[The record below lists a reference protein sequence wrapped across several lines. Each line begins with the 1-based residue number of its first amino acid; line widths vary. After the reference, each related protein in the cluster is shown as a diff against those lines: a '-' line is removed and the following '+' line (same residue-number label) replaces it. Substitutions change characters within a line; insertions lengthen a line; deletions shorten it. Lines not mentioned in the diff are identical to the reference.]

1 MENSKRILLIE
12 DDKRVSDSLR
22 NGLEKKNYI
31 IEPAYDGFMGASLA
45 TNNTYDLI
53 LLDVN
58 LPLMNGFEVCK
69 IIRQNNILT
78 PILMLTAMGEVDD
91 KVKGLEE
98 GADDYMVKPF
108 EFRELTARIQALI
121 RRANQLQEVSTEILR
136 EANLAMNLRSKT
148 VSRDEQIIELTA
160 REFELLEYML
170 RNKGRVLSKMD
181 IVENVWDL
189 NFDTSTNIVEVYIN
203 YLRKKIDREFEPKL
217 IHTKTGLG
225 YVLKTL

>member
-1 MENSKRILLIE
+1 MENNPKILLIE

-22 NGLEKKNYI
+22 NGLERKDFI
-31 IEPAYDGFMGASLA
+31 VETAFDGFVGARLA
-45 TNNTYDLI
+45 ISNHFDLI
-53 LLDVN
+53 LLDIN

-69 IIRQNNILT
+69 AIRQQNIKT
-78 PILMLTAMGEVDD
+78 PILMLTALGEIDD
-91 KVKGLEE
+91 KVNGFES
-98 GADDYMVKPF
+98 GADDYLVKPF
-108 EFRELTARIQALI
+108 ELRELMVRIQALL
-121 RRANQLQEVSTEILR
+121 RRTSIQQDFSSEILR
-136 EANLAMNLRSKT
+136 EANLMMDLRSKT
-148 VSRDEQIIELTA
+148 VTRNEKIIELTA
-160 REFELLEYML
+160 REFELLEYLL

-217 IHTKTGLG
+217 VHTKTGLG